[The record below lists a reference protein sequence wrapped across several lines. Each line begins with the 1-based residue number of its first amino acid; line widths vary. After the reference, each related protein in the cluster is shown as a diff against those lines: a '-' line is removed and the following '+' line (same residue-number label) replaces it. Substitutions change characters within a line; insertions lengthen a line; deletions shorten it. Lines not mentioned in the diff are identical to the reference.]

1 MERDAMISH
10 GCSLFLKERLVD
22 TSDIYTCYVCNK
34 CGLIASKKMDK
45 DIYICHSCNKLT
57 ENEGEM
63 SYATKISLP
72 YGFKLLIQELM
83 AINILPR
90 IRVNDDIYS
99 SNA

>member
-1 MERDAMISH
+1 MISH

-22 TSDIYTCYVCNK
+22 TSDIYSCYVCSK
-34 CGLIASKKMDK
+34 CGLLASKKMDK
-45 DIYICHSCNKLT
+45 DIYICHSCNKLP